1 MQNCEKGILT
11 QNADKTVAATEAAAA
26 AATETEARAETEAA
40 AAASSTAP
48 ECMQ

>member
-26 AATETEARAETEAA
+26 ATEAETEAA

>member
-26 AATETEARAETEAA
+26 ATEAEAKAETETE